1 MQQQGIM
8 FNGETPMMSGTW
20 YNPSTGDSFIVRNTF
35 FEDNQLV
42 VQTMDGRMLK
52 YNQLQHYVQSDG
64 SLPQQKVGQPQF
76 TQGVALPPE
85 VSSLIEEDGIL
96 ADDLMMISG
105 VETENKPLGNLY
117 VSHDGPTIPAMS
129 DREVNDII
137 ISKALDKYGELK
149 VDLSLDKN
157 SFPKETIKMLVDV
170 MGIDPNNIAM
180 WYIAHTELST
190 LHDKLRS
197 YITEYINEMFG
208 LEGTEMSVE

>member
-20 YNPSTGDSFIVRNTF
+20 FNPSTGDSFIVRNTF

-42 VQTMDGRMLK
+42 VQTMDGRILK

-64 SLPQQKVGQPQF
+64 SLPQQKAERPQF
-76 TQGVALPPE
+76 TQGAALPPE

-105 VETENKPLGNLY
+105 EENKSLGNLY
-117 VSHDGPTIPAMS
+117 VSHDGPTIS
-129 DREVNDII
+129 DRDVNDII

-170 MGIDPNNIAM
+170 MGIDPNNITM

-197 YITEYINEMFG
+197 YITEYINEMFE
-208 LEGTEMSVE
+208 LEGSEMSTE

>member
-35 FEDNQLV
+35 FEDNQLI
-42 VQTMDGRMLK
+42 VQTMDGRMLN

-64 SLPQQKVGQPQF
+64 SLPQQKVEKPQF

-105 VETENKPLGNLY
+105 VENKSLGNLY
-117 VSHDGPTIPAMS
+117 VSHDGPTIS
-129 DREVNDII
+129 DRDVNDII

-170 MGIDPNNIAM
+170 MGIDPSNIAT

-197 YITEYINEMFG
+197 HITEYINEMFG
-208 LEGTEMSVE
+208 LEGTEMRAE